1 MLECEQKFGSDPE
14 FTFWRAYSLTMQS
27 EWLTI
32 VAPII
37 TPLASF
43 FEIICQLNHLLQ
55 DDSAGTNAC
64 SDDVYT
70 VSIVVDVIDS
80 ISEAMR
86 ELESIQDKRDTML
99 CSTMLLVYAHKKCKS
114 VGVSVIF
121 IFIFVYLFV

>member
-1 MLECEQKFGSDPE
+1 M
-14 FTFWRAYSLTMQS
+14 
-27 EWLTI
+27 TI

-37 TPLASF
+37 TPLAAF
-43 FEIICQLNHLLQ
+43 LEIIYQLNHLLQ
-55 DDSAGTNAC
+55 DDSAGINGC
-64 SDDVYT
+64 SDDVFS
-70 VSIVVDVIDS
+70 VSIVDVVDS

-86 ELESIQDKRDTML
+86 ELESIQDKRDTVL